1 MNALSNPEPA
11 VIAESYPDPQ
21 TGHAIGWDH
30 ARHGVAPPAALLR
43 EGCPV
48 RAGFVAARS
57 RFAGRSLRPSP
68 HVRQWLRLRV
78 QAWLHGQ
85 VFEDMQLTANH
96 LRQICPRHCPVTR
109 ELLGAHGVPTRMR
122 GDAAFAAGNM
132 VMLSARAAQARAGV
146 AGWQGA
152 WALAMQ
158 PGAAGNACSAGLN
171 PAEWARLA
179 LLMSFTCPLSEQ
191 QAATLPLL
199 VLPPNRLRL
208 FNATQGVQALLTR
221 LLAQPGW
228 TPALRRWAAVLG
240 HTPAR
245 HELHRVAAA
254 LLPRLLRG
262 NAAAEA
268 QAQAQAHRQTLEDA
282 WACELLQRRWQA
294 FAQALRPGQAHALL
308 DDARRAG
315 WAGRGLNLVSGERA
329 TEGWALPTQGCVAPG
344 EPAPLPVP
352 AATATAT
359 APAPAP
365 APAPSRSLP
374 APRRPPQQAAL
385 VMTQQPAPWLAHRPT

>member
-1 MNALSNPEPA
+1 MNALSNPQPA
-11 VIAESYPDPQ
+11 HGAESYPDPQ

-96 LRQICPRHCPVTR
+96 LRQICPTHCPVTR

-122 GDAAFAAGNM
+122 EDAAFAAGNM
-132 VMLSARAAQARAGV
+132 VMLSPRAARARSSVADWQA
-146 AGWQGA
+146 A

-158 PGAAGNACSAGLN
+158 PGAVGNVHSAGLN
-171 PAEWARLA
+171 AAEWARLA
-179 LLMSFTCPLSEQ
+179 VLMSFTCPLSEQ
-191 QAATLPLL
+191 QAAALPLL
-199 VLPPNRLRL
+199 VLPPNRLCL
-208 FNATQGVQALLTR
+208 FNASQGVQALLTR

-240 HTPAR
+240 DTPAR

-262 NAAAEA
+262 NEAAD
-268 QAQAQAHRQTLEDA
+268 AQAHRQTLEDA
-282 WACELLQRRWQA
+282 WRCELLQRRWQA
-294 FAQALRPGQAHALL
+294 LAQALRPGQAHALL

-329 TEGWALPTQGCVAPG
+329 TEGWALPTQGRVAPG
-344 EPAPLPVP
+344 EPAPV
-352 AATATAT
+352 
-359 APAPAP
+359 APPRP
-365 APAPSRSLP
+365 LP
-374 APRRPPQQAAL
+374 APRRPPQQAPLA
-385 VMTQQPAPWLAHRPT
+385 MTRQPAPWLAHRPA

>member
-1 MNALSNPEPA
+1 MNALSNLQPA
-11 VIAESYPDPQ
+11 PVASYPDPQ

-85 VFEDMQLTANH
+85 VFEDMRLTANH
-96 LRQICPRHCPVTR
+96 LRQICPTHCPVTR
-109 ELLGAHGVPTRMR
+109 EPLGAQGVPTRMR
-122 GDAAFAAGNM
+122 ADAAFAAGNV
-132 VMLSARAAQARAGV
+132 VMLSARAAQARAG
-146 AGWQGA
+146 AADWQAA
-152 WALAMQ
+152 WALAKQ
-158 PGAAGNACSAGLN
+158 SSAQDSANTTGLST
-171 PAEWARLA
+171 AEWARLA
-179 LLMSFTCPLSEQ
+179 LLMSFTCALSEQ
-191 QAATLPLL
+191 HAAALPLL
-199 VLPPNRLRL
+199 VLPPNRLCL

-228 TPALRRWAAVLG
+228 TPALRRWAGVLG

-262 NAAAEA
+262 NDAAD
-268 QAQAQAHRQTLEDA
+268 AQAHRQTLEDA
-282 WACELLQRRWQA
+282 WGCELLQRRWQA
-294 FAQALRPGQAHALL
+294 FADALRAGQAHALL

-329 TEGWALPTQGCVAPG
+329 TEGWALPTHGRVALDEHALLLTP
-344 EPAPLPVP
+344 
-352 AATATAT
+352 
-359 APAPAP
+359 PAPAP
-365 APAPSRSLP
+365 ARPPSTSRTPARPAPLP
-374 APRRPPQQAAL
+374 
-385 VMTQQPAPWLAHRPT
+385 MKWQPAPWL

>member
-1 MNALSNPEPA
+1 MNALSNLQPA
-11 VIAESYPDPQ
+11 QPAPAAGSYPDPQ

-48 RAGFVAARS
+48 RAGFVAARA

-96 LRQICPRHCPVTR
+96 LRQICPTHCPVTR
-109 ELLGAHGVPTRMR
+109 ELLGAQGVPTRMR

-132 VMLSARAAQARAGV
+132 VMLSARAAQARGGV
-146 AGWQGA
+146 ADWQAA
-152 WALAMQ
+152 WALATQ
-158 PGAAGNACSAGLN
+158 PGAAGSANAVRLHA
-171 PAEWARLA
+171 AEWARLA
-179 LLMSFTCPLSEQ
+179 LLMSFTCTLSEQ
-191 QAATLPLL
+191 HAAALPLL
-199 VLPPNRLRL
+199 VLPPNRLCL
-208 FNATQGVQALLTR
+208 FNPTQGVQALLTR
-221 LLAQPGW
+221 LLAQLGW

-240 HTPAR
+240 DTPAR

-254 LLPRLLRG
+254 LLPRMLRG
-262 NAAAEA
+262 NAAAD
-268 QAQAQAHRQTLEDA
+268 AQAHRQTLEDA
-282 WACELLQRRWQA
+282 WGCALLQRRWQS
-294 FAQALRPGQAHALL
+294 FAEALRAGQAHALL

-329 TEGWALPTQGCVAPG
+329 TEGWALPTQGRLPLESPPEV
-344 EPAPLPVP
+344 PATVERSAARPRVTLLLNHAGARSMPLPMKLQ
-352 AATATAT
+352 AT
-359 APAPAP
+359 
-365 APAPSRSLP
+365 L
-374 APRRPPQQAAL
+374 AL
-385 VMTQQPAPWLAHRPT
+385 